1 MINKIPRIVC
11 FIYCI
16 SLCPFIA
23 PLYSGNLENKLPH
36 IEEYQL
42 DNGMRVLISHN
53 YDNPVVYVNVNIN
66 AGKLLDDPV
75 NQPNLSQKAFYYI
88 VSGTSKYPSIDYI
101 RDKLFSIGSDD
112 GSFKRF
118 HINNF
123 HGEIEDY
130 FLKKD
135 LNEGLEL
142 ISEVLIHPTYPIF
155 FQDFLKSIVFRFSPK
170 ASLIRNRGLI
180 RSHSLHQYANI
191 YSHIH
196 PKVSSKYGKKD
207 LIKWHD
213 NQFRPENITIMIV
226 GDVNAIY
233 VKKLVKKYFGGWK
246 SAEHISEKREYLIS
260 LTDKSGIKLRFINV
274 EDNKDALISIMQ
286 RAPGMNDEW
295 IHAGILAHSAFAD
308 RGFSSR
314 LSNIH
319 SKFNFYGY
327 LISNLIRY
335 PRLPYVEIRGE
346 VQYKELS
353 RLYYEIQAEFNNLS
367 NNSITQIELDRL
379 KTIRLNDYNNSL
391 YDPERFSN
399 FIQNNYNFNGYSL
412 EKISNKWAQINSVTL
427 EEINNAASK
436 IFDADNLM
444 MVVIGNKDSCATF
457 LEQFE
462 NVEYYEQAEELR
474 ESASSP

>member
-1 MINKIPRIVC
+1 MINKIPEIAF
-11 FIYCI
+11 FIYSIIICYLI
-16 SLCPFIA
+16 T
-23 PLYSGNLENKLPH
+23 PLFSENLENKLPF

-66 AGKLLDDPV
+66 AGRLDDPV
-75 NQPNLSQKAFYYI
+75 NQPNLSQKAFYNI
-88 VSGTSKYPSIDYI
+88 NEGTLKYPSIDHI
-101 RDKLFSIGSDD
+101 RDKLFSLGSDD
-112 GSFKRF
+112 GRFKRF
-118 HINNF
+118 HITNF

-130 FLKKD
+130 FLKED
-135 LNEGLEL
+135 LNEALEL

-155 FQDFLKSIVFRFSPK
+155 FQNFLKSIVFRFSPK
-170 ASLIRNRGLI
+170 TSLINKWTLI
-180 RSHSLHQYANI
+180 RSHGLHQYANI

-213 NQFRPENITIMIV
+213 NHFRPENITIMIV
-226 GDVNAIY
+226 GDINAIY
-233 VKKLVKKYFGGWK
+233 IKKLVKKYFGGWK
-246 SAEHISEKREYLIS
+246 SAAHVPEKRNYLIS
-260 LTDKSGIKLRFINV
+260 LTDKGGIKLRFINV
-274 EDNKDALISIMQ
+274 DDNKDALISIMQ
-286 RAPGMNDEW
+286 RAPSMNDEW
-295 IHAGILAHSAFAD
+295 FLAGILAHSAFAD

-327 LISNLIRY
+327 LNSSLMGY
-335 PRLPYVEIRGE
+335 PRLPYVEIMGE

-353 RLYYEIQAEFNNLS
+353 RLYYEIHAEFNNLS

-399 FIQNNYNFNGYSL
+399 FIQDNYNFNGYSL
-412 EKISNKWAQINSVTL
+412 DEISNKWKQIKSVTL
-427 EEINNAASK
+427 EEVNDAASQM
-436 IFDADNLM
+436 FDANNLM
-444 MVVIGNKDSCATF
+444 MVVVGNKDSCTTF
-457 LEQFE
+457 LESFE
-462 NVEYYEQAEELR
+462 DVEYYEHTEELR
-474 ESASSP
+474 

>member
-1 MINKIPRIVC
+1 MINKIPKIVC
-11 FIYCI
+11 LIFCV
-16 SLCPFIA
+16 SFCHFIA
-23 PLYSGNLENKLPH
+23 PLYSNNLDNKLPH

-53 YDNPVVYVNVNIN
+53 YDNPVVYVNVNID
-66 AGKLLDDPV
+66 AGRLDDPE
-75 NQPNLSQKAFYYI
+75 NRPNLSQKAFYNI
-88 VSGTSKYPSIDYI
+88 GQGTSKFPSIDHI
-101 RDKLFSIGSDD
+101 RDKLFSVGSDD

-118 HINNF
+118 HITNF
-123 HGEIEDY
+123 YGEIEDY

-155 FQDFLKSIVFRFSPK
+155 FKNFLKSLVFRFSPK
-170 ASLIRNRGLI
+170 TSLIKNRNLI
-180 RSHSLHQYANI
+180 RSHGLHQYANV

-196 PKVSSKYGKKD
+196 PKVSSKYGKKN
-207 LIKWHD
+207 LRKWHD
-213 NQFRPENITIMIV
+213 NHFRPENTTIMIV
-226 GDVNAIY
+226 GDVNSIY
-233 VKKLVKKYFGGWK
+233 VKKMINKYFSGWMTTDN
-246 SAEHISEKREYLIS
+246 ILEKRQYPIS
-260 LTDKSGIKLRFINV
+260 LTDKSGIKLRFIHV

-286 RAPGMNDEW
+286 RAPSINDGW
-295 IHAGILAHSAFAD
+295 IHAGILAHSAFGD

-314 LSNIH
+314 LSKIH

-327 LISNLIRY
+327 LNSNLMRY
-335 PRLPYVEIRGE
+335 PRLPYVEIMGE
-346 VQYKELS
+346 VQYEELS
-353 RLYYEIQAEFNNLS
+353 RLYYEIRAEFKNLS

-399 FIQNNYNFNGYSL
+399 FIQDNYNFNGYSL
-412 EKISNKWAQINSVTL
+412 EKISNKWAQINRVTL

-444 MVVIGNKDSCATF
+444 MVVVGNKDSCSTF

-462 NVEYYEQAEELR
+462 NVDYYEHTEELR
-474 ESASSP
+474 ESASKP

>member
-23 PLYSGNLENKLPH
+23 PLYSDNLENKLPH

-53 YDNPVVYVNVNIN
+53 YDNPVVYVNVHID
-66 AGKLLDDPV
+66 AGKLDDPV
-75 NQPNLSQKAFYYI
+75 KQPNLSQKAFYSI
-88 VSGTSKYPSIDYI
+88 DEGTSKYPSIDHI

-112 GSFKRF
+112 GRFKRF
-118 HINNF
+118 HITDF
-123 HGEIEDY
+123 YGEIEDY

-142 ISEVLIHPTYPIF
+142 ISEVIIHPTYPIF
-155 FQDFLKSIVFRFSPK
+155 FKNFLKSIVFRFSPK
-170 ASLIRNRGLI
+170 TSLIRNRNLI
-180 RSHSLHQYANI
+180 RSHRLHQYANI

-196 PKVSSKYGKKD
+196 PKSSLKYGKKD

-213 NQFRPENITIMIV
+213 NHFKPENITIMIV

-233 VKKLVKKYFGGWK
+233 VKKLVKKYFGGWE
-246 SAEHISEKREYLIS
+246 SAEHNSEKRDYSIS
-260 LTDKSGIKLRFINV
+260 LTDKSGIKLRFIHV

-286 RAPGMNDEW
+286 RAPSMNDRW

-327 LISNLIRY
+327 LNSSLIRY
-335 PRLPYVEIRGE
+335 TRLPYVEIMGE

-399 FIQNNYNFNGYSL
+399 FIQDNYNFNGYSL

-444 MVVIGNKDSCATF
+444 MVVVGNKDSCATF

-462 NVEYYEQAEELR
+462 NVEYYEQTEELR
-474 ESASSP
+474 TSASSP